1 MRINILKA
9 ATIAAM
15 ATVFSGGLYSAVA
28 QTAPGTPGVAESAQP
43 GEEQPAANENGD
55 DADFGATAEMQA
67 VLDKLV
73 ELGAQPLGT
82 VDVETARMQ
91 ASPADAV
98 MGVMEDEGI
107 EVPAEIAAVTTRDF
121 TIPGPDGEIE
131 ARLYTPGDAG
141 EGPLPLVVYFHG
153 GGFVI
158 ADIDVYDASP
168 RALAAETGA
177 AVVAF
182 HYRQG
187 PEDRFPAAHEDA
199 WAAYEWAVENSGE
212 LNADAD
218 RIALAGESAGGNL
231 AINVAIQARDRET
244 IQPVAQ
250 VLVYP
255 LVGNDLET
263 PSYVEYENA
272 APLSKEAIEW
282 FVANAFA
289 SEDETADPRVNVVA
303 RDDLNDLPPTTVVLA
318 EIDPL
323 HSEGE
328 MLAERLTEQGV
339 DTELMSYDGVS
350 HEFFGMGAVVPE
362 AAEAVSFAAGRL
374 TEAFE
379 AVDDAP
385 TPTPA
390 PAQ

>member
-1 MRINILKA
+1 MKTTSNILKA
-9 ATIAAM
+9 IMVAAM
-15 ATVFSGGLYSAVA
+15 TTVSFAGLSSAVA
-28 QTAPGTPGVAESAQP
+28 QTSTPATAEAAEDTA
-43 GEEQPAANENGD
+43 GED
-55 DADFGATAEMQA
+55 DAEFGATAQMQS
-67 VLDKLV
+67 VLDKLE

-82 VDVETARMQ
+82 VDVETARSQ
-91 ASPADAV
+91 PSPADAV

-107 EVPAEIAAVTTRDF
+107 AMPPEIAAVLTRDF
-121 TIPGPDGEIE
+121 TIPGPGGEIE
-131 ARLYTPGDAG
+131 ARLYTPADAA
-141 EGPLPLVVYFHG
+141 EGPLPLIVYFHG

-158 ADIDVYDASP
+158 ADIDVYDSSP

-199 WAAYEWAVENSGE
+199 WAAYEWAVENSGA
-212 LNADAD
+212 LNADAN

-231 AINVAIQARDRET
+231 AINVAIQARERQT
-244 IQPVAQ
+244 VQPVAQ

-263 PSYVEYENA
+263 PSYVEYANA
-272 APLSKEAIEW
+272 APLSKPAIEW
-282 FVANAFA
+282 FVENAFA

-303 RDDLNDLPPTTVVLA
+303 RDDLNDLPPTTIVLA

-328 MLAERLTEQGV
+328 LLAERLSAQGV
-339 DTELMSYDGVS
+339 DTELMSYEGVT

-362 AAEAVSFAAGRL
+362 ANEAVTFAAERL
-374 TEAFE
+374 TAAFE
-379 AVDDAP
+379 AAEEANAP
-385 TPTPA
+385 ATPTPA